1 MERKSWQL
9 SPEDQEA
16 IRRLG
21 DPTLI
26 KNFHILLS
34 AIHEADRVLFC
45 RAVVDYIVLGRRTK
59 FYQPYLEIQF
69 DLLTKEIE
77 YFLDPIN
84 YEN

>member
-9 SPEDQEA
+9 SPEYQEA

-34 AIHEADRVLFC
+34 AIHEADRVIFC
-45 RAVVDYIVLGRRTK
+45 RAVVDYIVHGRMPK
-59 FYQPYLEIQF
+59 FQSHSLEIQF
-69 DLLTKEIE
+69 DLLTKQIEI
-77 YFLDPIN
+77 FLDPTDH
-84 YEN
+84 EN